1 MSPVPAPSPLRGF
14 AGTITRS
21 RPSVL
26 YQLGLALVAVVMVLL
41 PAIYVGLIGL
51 VGWGVWYHA
60 TNDFFLLREAGGLW
74 FTVLPYFGPI
84 LAGLV
89 VILFMV
95 KPLFAGRP
103 PAPPAMALDAKQ
115 ERLLFAFIGRICR
128 LVGAPRP
135 RRVEVNCVV
144 NAAAS
149 FRRGAA
155 SLLGQD
161 MTLTIGL
168 PLAAGLSMRQFAGV
182 LAHEFGHFSQGA
194 GMRLTYVIRQIN
206 GWFFRVVY
214 ERDRWDM
221 ALEAPARAAGFWGFL
236 VLYPTRGCVFLS
248 RRILWALMQVGHGVS
263 CFMLRQMEYE
273 PTATSARWPAASRF
287 ARPCSGW
294 WSSTWPRAP
303 PMPR

>member
-1 MSPVPAPSPLRGF
+1 M
-14 AGTITRS
+14 
-21 RPSVL
+21 
-26 YQLGLALVAVVMVLL
+26 
-41 PAIYVGLIGL
+41 
-51 VGWGVWYHA
+51 WYHA
-60 TNDFFLLREAGGLW
+60 TNDFFVLRGAGGSW
-74 FTVLPYFGPI
+74 FTLLFYFGPI
-84 LAGLV
+84 LVGLI

-115 ERLLFAFIGRICR
+115 ERLLFAFIGRVCR

-168 PLAAGLSMRQFAGV
+168 PLVAGLNLRQFAGV

-194 GMRLTYVIRQIN
+194 GMRLTYVIRRSTA
-206 GWFFRVVY
+206 GSSEWCTSATAGTW
-214 ERDRWDM
+214 RWRRPPGP
-221 ALEAPARAAGFWGFL
+221 PASGASSCCTRRAA
-236 VLYPTRGCVFLS
+236 
-248 RRILWALMQVGHGVS
+248 
-263 CFMLRQMEYE
+263 
-273 PTATSARWPAASRF
+273 AS
-287 ARPCSGW
+287 G
-294 WSSTWPRAP
+294 
-303 PMPR
+303 